1 MRIEAAT
8 DATPELLEAL
18 RSLLPQLNPQLPEL
32 TMDRLR
38 SVIDDPAATLLV
50 VHDEGAV
57 VGVAIVLV
65 YTTPSWRKGRIE
77 DVILDERVRGR
88 GVGKALVQRCV
99 DLARERGAEVVELQS
114 NRKREI
120 ANRLYPS
127 LGFELRDSNA
137 YRLTL
142 SG

>member
-32 TMDRLR
+32 TMEKLR

-50 VHDEGAV
+50 VHDDGV

-77 DVILDERVRGR
+77 DVILDEKVRGR

-137 YRLTL
+137 YRLNL